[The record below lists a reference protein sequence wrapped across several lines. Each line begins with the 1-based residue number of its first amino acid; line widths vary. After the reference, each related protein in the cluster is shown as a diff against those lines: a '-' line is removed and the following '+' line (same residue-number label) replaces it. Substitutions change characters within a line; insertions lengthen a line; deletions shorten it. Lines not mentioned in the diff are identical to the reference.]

1 MLTCLNCG
9 AKLGA
14 FSLSD
19 YCQACREAEKQAK
32 QSGDGSDAIALQ
44 RHSET
49 LRSSY
54 QAASEGP
61 LMKDPATIVITTTD
75 APVGAIVAQ
84 QIDIIGAE
92 IAIGMNIL
100 RDFAADW
107 RDIIGGRS
115 DAVQK
120 ALREARAHVLADLRI
135 DAARRG
141 ADAVVGVRIDYSD
154 MGSRGQMLFV
164 AATGTAVKLAPV
176 EPGI

>member
-19 YCQACREAEKQAK
+19 YCQDCRNTEKR
-32 QSGDGSDAIALQ
+32 SGHENDTNTLQ
-44 RHSET
+44 RLSES

-54 QAASEGP
+54 QAASDGP
-61 LMKDPATIVITTTD
+61 LVTNPTTIVISTTD
-75 APVGAIVAQ
+75 APVGVTVSEHLDIV
-84 QIDIIGAE
+84 GAE
-92 IAIGMNIL
+92 IAIGMNIF
-100 RDFAADW
+100 RDIAADW
-107 RDIIGGRS
+107 RDIVGGRS
-115 DAVQK
+115 GAVQK

-164 AATGTAVKLAPV
+164 AATGTAVKVAKR
-176 EPGI
+176 EAEIH